1 MKLSIYDDAL
11 EMHEK
16 YTGKISVVSKVQ
28 VNSPHDLAMAY
39 SPGVAEPCRQI
50 QKDPMLRYKYTS
62 IGNMIAVVSDG
73 SAVLGLGNIGAL
85 AGLPVMEGKCVLFKE
100 FGAVNAFPLC
110 LGTQDANTIV
120 ETVKLLEPS
129 FSGINLEDISA
140 PRCFEIEQRLKKET
154 NMIIFHDDQHGTAVV
169 TTAGLINAMKL
180 KGEKWQDLKVII
192 NGVGAAGVSIIKL
205 FLKLG
210 IKDIVA
216 CDSKGAIYKNRPEG
230 MNSSKVEIAEL
241 TNPEGLKGKL
251 SDVIAGRNVFVGVS
265 VAGQLTKE
273 MVKKMAKNPVI
284 FALANPEPEITVED
298 AKDAGVKIMATGRS
312 DYPNQ
317 VNNVLAFPG
326 IFRGALDVRATD
338 INDDMKVAAAYAI
351 AELIQDNEVSNDC
364 IIPKAF
370 DLRIAPNVAKK
381 VAEAAI
387 KTNVARIKIDPAE
400 VEKNAVEM
408 IKAVKERKL

>member
-1 MKLSIYDDAL
+1 MSIYDDAV

-16 YTGKISVVSKVQ
+16 YTGKISVISKVQ
-28 VNSPHDLAMAY
+28 VNNQHDLAMAY
-39 SPGVAEPCRQI
+39 SPGVAEPCLRI

-110 LGTQDANTIV
+110 LGSQDANTIV

-154 NMIIFHDDQHGTAVV
+154 NMVIFHDDQHGTAVV
-169 TTAGLINAMKL
+169 TTAGLINAMKI

-210 IKDIVA
+210 IKDIIA
-216 CDSKGAIYKNRPEG
+216 CDTKGAIYKNRPEG
-230 MNSSKVEIAEL
+230 MNASKDEIAEL
-241 TNPEGLKGKL
+241 TNPEEIEGSLI
-251 SDVIAGRNVFVGVS
+251 DIIAGRNVFVGVS
-265 VAGQLTKE
+265 VAGALTKE
-273 MVKKMAKNPVI
+273 MVKKMDKNPVI
-284 FALANPEPEITVED
+284 FALANPEPEINVED
-298 AKDAGVKIMATGRS
+298 AKAAGINIMATGRS

-326 IFRGALDVRATD
+326 IFRGALDVRSTD

-351 AELIQDNEVSNDC
+351 ADLVADKEISNDY
-364 IIPKAF
+364 IIPKPF

-387 KTNVARIKIDPAE
+387 KTNVARLKIDPAE
-400 VEKNAVEM
+400 VERNAIEM
-408 IKAVKERKL
+408 IKAVKERNI

>member
-1 MKLSIYDDAL
+1 MSIYDDAI

-16 YTGKISVVSKVQ
+16 YTGKISVISKVQ
-28 VNSPHDLAMAY
+28 VNNQHDLAMAY

-110 LGTQDANTIV
+110 LSTQDPNTIV

-154 NMIIFHDDQHGTAVV
+154 NMVIFHDDQHGTAVV

-180 KGEKWQDLKVII
+180 KGEKWQDLKVVV

-210 IKDIVA
+210 IKNIIA
-216 CDSKGAIYKNRPEG
+216 CDTKGAIYKNRPKG
-230 MNSSKVEIAEL
+230 MNSSKDEIAEL
-241 TNPEGLKGKL
+241 TNPEGIKGKL

-273 MVKKMAKNPVI
+273 MVKKMDKNPVI

-298 AKDAGVKIMATGRS
+298 AKEAGIKIIATGRS

-326 IFRGALDVRATD
+326 IFRGALDVRSTD

-351 AELIQDNEVSNDC
+351 AELVADSDISNDY
-364 IIPKAF
+364 IIPKPF

-387 KTNVARIKIDPAE
+387 KTKVARLNIDPAE
-400 VEKNAVEM
+400 VEKNAIEM

>member
-1 MKLSIYDDAL
+1 MSIYDDAL

-16 YTGKISVVSKVQ
+16 YTGKISVISKVQ
-28 VNSPHDLAMAY
+28 VNSQHDLAMAY

-62 IGNMIAVVSDG
+62 IGNMISVVSDG

-110 LGTQDANTIV
+110 LNTQDANTIV

-140 PRCFEIEQRLKKET
+140 PRCFEIEGRLKKET
-154 NMIIFHDDQHGTAVV
+154 NMVIFHDDQHGTAVV

-180 KGEKWQDLKVII
+180 TGKKWQDLKVIV

-210 IKDIVA
+210 IKDIIA
-216 CDSKGAIYKNRPEG
+216 CDSKGAIYKDRPEG
-230 MNSSKVEIAEL
+230 MNASKNEIASL

-251 SDVIAGRNVFVGVS
+251 TEVIGGRDVFIGVS
-265 VAGQLTKE
+265 VAGQLTAE
-273 MVKKMAKNPVI
+273 MVKKMAKNPII
-284 FALANPEPEITVED
+284 FALANPEPEINVED
-298 AKDAGVKIMATGRS
+298 AKAAGVNIIATGRS

-326 IFRGALDVRATD
+326 IFRGALDVRSTD
-338 INDDMKVAAAYAI
+338 INDDMKIAAAYAI
-351 AELIQDNEVSNDC
+351 AELVKDDDISNDY
-364 IIPKAF
+364 IIPKPF

-387 KTNVARIKIDPAE
+387 KTNIARIKIDPDE
-400 VEKNAVEM
+400 VERNAVEM
-408 IKAVKERKL
+408 IKAVKERRL

>member
-1 MKLSIYDDAL
+1 LSIYDDAL

-16 YTGKISVVSKVQ
+16 YTGKISVISKIQ
-28 VNSPHDLAMAY
+28 VNSKHDLAMAY

-180 KGEKWQDLKVII
+180 KGEKWKDLKIVV

-205 FLKLG
+205 FIKLG
-210 IKDIVA
+210 IKDIIA
-216 CDSKGAIYKNRPEG
+216 CDTKGAIYKNRPEG
-230 MNSSKVEIAEL
+230 MNSSKDEIAKL
-241 TNPEGLKGKL
+241 TNPEGIKGKL

-265 VAGQLTKE
+265 AAGQLTKE
-273 MVKKMAKNPVI
+273 MVKKMDKNSVI
-284 FALANPEPEITVED
+284 FALANPEPEINVED
-298 AKDAGVKIMATGRS
+298 AKSAGINIIATGRS

-351 AELIQDNEVSNDC
+351 AELVADSELANDY
-364 IIPKAF
+364 IIPQPF
-370 DLRIAPNVAKK
+370 DLRMAPNVAKK

-387 KTNVARIKIDPAE
+387 KTKVARLNIDPAQ
-400 VEKNAVEM
+400 VEKNAIEM
-408 IKAVKERKL
+408 IKAVKERKM

>member
-1 MKLSIYDDAL
+1 MSIYDDAL

-16 YTGKISVVSKVQ
+16 YTGKISVISKIQ
-28 VNSPHDLAMAY
+28 VNSQHDLAMAY

-180 KGEKWQDLKVII
+180 KGEKWKDLKIVV

-205 FLKLG
+205 FIKLG
-210 IKDIVA
+210 IKDIIA
-216 CDSKGAIYKNRPEG
+216 CDTKGAIYKNRPEG
-230 MNSSKVEIAEL
+230 MNSSKDEIAKL
-241 TNPEGLKGKL
+241 TNPEGIKGKL

-265 VAGQLTKE
+265 AAGQLTKE
-273 MVKKMAKNPVI
+273 MVKKMDKNPVI
-284 FALANPEPEITVED
+284 FALANPEPEINVED
-298 AKDAGVKIMATGRS
+298 ARSAGINIIATGRS

-351 AELIQDNEVSNDC
+351 AELVADSELADDY
-364 IIPKAF
+364 IIPQPF
-370 DLRIAPNVAKK
+370 DLRMAPNVAKK

-387 KTNVARIKIDPAE
+387 KTKVARLNIDPAQ
-400 VEKNAVEM
+400 VEKNAIEM
-408 IKAVKERKL
+408 IKAVKERKM

>member
-1 MKLSIYDDAL
+1 MSIYDDAL

-28 VNSPHDLAMAY
+28 VNNEHDLAMAY

-110 LGTQDANTIV
+110 LATNDVNTIV

-154 NMIIFHDDQHGTAVV
+154 NMVIFHDDQHGTAVV
-169 TTAGLINAMKL
+169 TTAGLINAMKI
-180 KGEKWQDLKVII
+180 KGQSWQDLKVVI

-210 IKDIVA
+210 IKDIIA
-216 CDSKGAIYKNRPEG
+216 CDSKGIIYKGRPEG
-230 MNSSKVEIAEL
+230 MNASKDEIAQL
-241 TNPEGLKGKL
+241 TNPQGLKGHLAEAVK
-251 SDVIAGRNVFVGVS
+251 GRNVFVGVS

-273 MVKKMAKNPVI
+273 MIKDMDENPII
-284 FALANPEPEITVED
+284 FALANPEPEISVED
-298 AKDAGVKIMATGRS
+298 AKAAGIKIIATGRS

-326 IFRGALDVRATD
+326 IFRGALDVRSTD
-338 INDDMKVAAAYAI
+338 INDEMKIAAAYAI
-351 AELIQDNEVSNDC
+351 AELVSDKDLNEDY
-364 IIPKAF
+364 IIPKPF
-370 DLRIAPNVAKK
+370 DLRIAPNVAKR
-381 VAEAAI
+381 VAQAAI
-387 KTNVARIKIDPAE
+387 ETNVARIKLDPNE
-400 VEKNAVEM
+400 VEKNAIEM
-408 IKAVKERKL
+408 IKAVKERRL

>member
-210 IKDIVA
+210 IKDIIA
-216 CDSKGAIYKNRPEG
+216 CDSKGAMYKNRPEG

-284 FALANPEPEITVED
+284 FALANPEPEITLED
-298 AKDAGVKIMATGRS
+298 AKDAGVKIIATGRS

-408 IKAVKERKL
+408 IKAVKERRL

>member
-1 MKLSIYDDAL
+1 LSIYDDAL

-28 VNSPHDLAMAY
+28 VNNEHDLAMAY

-110 LGTQDANTIV
+110 LATNDVNTIV

-154 NMIIFHDDQHGTAVV
+154 NMVIFHDDQHGTAVV
-169 TTAGLINAMKL
+169 TTAGLINAMKI
-180 KGEKWQDLKVII
+180 KGQSWQDLKVVI

-210 IKDIVA
+210 IKDIIA
-216 CDSKGAIYKNRPEG
+216 CDSKGIIYKGRPEG
-230 MNSSKVEIAEL
+230 MNASKDEIAQL
-241 TNPEGLKGKL
+241 TNPQGLKGHLAEAVK
-251 SDVIAGRNVFVGVS
+251 GRNVFVGVS

-273 MVKKMAKNPVI
+273 MIKDMDENPII
-284 FALANPEPEITVED
+284 FALANPEPEISVED
-298 AKDAGVKIMATGRS
+298 AKAAGIKIIATGRS

-326 IFRGALDVRATD
+326 IFRGALDVRSTD
-338 INDDMKVAAAYAI
+338 INDEMKIAAAYAI
-351 AELIQDNEVSNDC
+351 AELVSDKDLNEDY
-364 IIPKAF
+364 IIPKPF
-370 DLRIAPNVAKK
+370 DLRIAPNVAKR
-381 VAEAAI
+381 VAQAAI
-387 KTNVARIKIDPAE
+387 ETNVARIKLDPNE
-400 VEKNAVEM
+400 VEKNAIEM
-408 IKAVKERKL
+408 IKAVKERRL

>member
-1 MKLSIYDDAL
+1 MSIYDDAL

-16 YTGKISVVSKVQ
+16 YTGKISVISKVQ
-28 VNSPHDLAMAY
+28 VNNEHDLAMAY

-110 LGTQDANTIV
+110 LGTNDVNTIV
-120 ETVKLLEPS
+120 ETVKLMEPS

-154 NMIIFHDDQHGTAVV
+154 NMVIFHDDQHGTAVV
-169 TTAGLINAMKL
+169 TTAGLINAMKI
-180 KGEKWQDLKVII
+180 KGQKWQDLKVVV

-210 IKDIVA
+210 IKDIIA

-230 MNSSKVEIAEL
+230 MNSSKNEISEL

-251 SDVIAGRNVFVGVS
+251 SDVIGGRNVFVGVS

-273 MVKKMAKNPVI
+273 MIKKMDKNPVI
-284 FALANPEPEITVED
+284 FALANPEPEISVED
-298 AKDAGVKIMATGRS
+298 AKEAGVKIMATGRS

-326 IFRGALDVRATD
+326 IFRGALDVHSTD
-338 INDDMKVAAAYAI
+338 INDEMKIAAAHAI
-351 AELIQDNEVSNDC
+351 AELVKDNELNEDY
-364 IIPKAF
+364 IIPKPF

-387 KTNVARIKIDPAE
+387 RTNVARIKISPDE
-400 VEKNAVEM
+400 VERNAIEM
-408 IKAVKERKL
+408 IKAVKERRL

>member
-1 MKLSIYDDAL
+1 MSIYDEAV

-16 YTGKISVVSKVQ
+16 YTGKISVISKVQ
-28 VNSPHDLAMAY
+28 VNDKHDLAMAY
-39 SPGVAEPCRQI
+39 SPGVAEPCLRI

-110 LGTQDANTIV
+110 LGSQDANTIV

-140 PRCFEIEQRLKKET
+140 PRCFEIEERLKKET
-154 NMIIFHDDQHGTAVV
+154 GMIIFHDDQHGTAVV
-169 TTAGLINAMKL
+169 TTAGLINAMKI
-180 KGEKWQDLKVII
+180 KGQKWQDLKVII

-205 FLKLG
+205 FIKLG
-210 IKDIVA
+210 IKDIIA
-216 CDSKGAIYKNRPEG
+216 CDTKGAIYKNRPEG
-230 MNSSKVEIAEL
+230 MNSSKDEIAEL
-241 TNPEGLKGKL
+241 TNAEGIKGKL

-273 MVKKMAKNPVI
+273 MVGKMDKNPIV
-284 FALANPEPEITVED
+284 FALANPEPEINVDD
-298 AKDAGVKIMATGRS
+298 AKAAGINIIATGRS

-326 IFRGALDVRATD
+326 IFRGALDVRSTD

-351 AELIQDNEVSNDC
+351 AELVADSELTNDY
-364 IIPKAF
+364 IIPRPF

-387 KTNVARIKIDPAE
+387 RTGVARLNIDPAQ
-400 VEKNAVEM
+400 VEKNAIEM

>member
-1 MKLSIYDDAL
+1 MSIYDDAL

-16 YTGKISVVSKVQ
+16 YVGKISVISKVQ
-28 VNSPHDLAMAY
+28 VNSIHDLAMAY

-62 IGNMIAVVSDG
+62 IGNMISVVSDG

-100 FGAVNAFPLC
+100 FGGVNAFPLC
-110 LGTQDANTIV
+110 LNTQDAGTIV

-140 PRCFEIEQRLKKET
+140 PRCFEIEERLKKET
-154 NMIIFHDDQHGTAVV
+154 QMVIFHDDQHGTAVV
-169 TTAGLINAMKL
+169 TTAGLINAMKITG
-180 KGEKWQDLKVII
+180 KDFKDIKVVV

-205 FLKLG
+205 FIKLG
-210 IKDIVA
+210 VKDIIA
-216 CDSKGAIYKNRPEG
+216 CDSKGAIYKGRAEG
-230 MNSSKVEIAEL
+230 MNESKNEIAEI
-241 TNPEGLKGKL
+241 TNHEGLKGRL
-251 SDVIAGRNVFVGVS
+251 EEVIGGRDVFIGVS

-273 MVKKMAKNPVI
+273 MIAKMDKNPMI
-284 FALANPEPEITVED
+284 FALANPEPEILPEE
-298 AKDAGVKIMATGRS
+298 AKAAGVNIIATGRS

-326 IFRGALDVRATD
+326 IFRGALDVRSTD
-338 INDDMKVAAAYAI
+338 INDDMKIAAAYAI
-351 AELIQDNEVSNDC
+351 AELVEEKELKYDY
-364 IIPKAF
+364 IIPMPF
-370 DLRIAPNVAKK
+370 DLRIAPNVARK

-387 KTNVARIKIDPAE
+387 KTGVARIKINPED
-400 VEKNAVEM
+400 VQKNAVEL
-408 IKAVKERKL
+408 IKAVKERRI

>member
-351 AELIQDNEVSNDC
+351 AELVQDNEVSNDC

-408 IKAVKERKL
+408 IKAVKERRL

>member
-210 IKDIVA
+210 IKDIIA

-265 VAGQLTKE
+265 VVGQLTKE

-284 FALANPEPEITVED
+284 FALANPEPEITLED
-298 AKDAGVKIMATGRS
+298 AKDVGVKIIATGRS

-351 AELIQDNEVSNDC
+351 AELVQDNEVSNDC

-408 IKAVKERKL
+408 IKAVKERRL

>member
-1 MKLSIYDDAL
+1 MSIYDDAL

-210 IKDIVA
+210 IKDIIA

-284 FALANPEPEITVED
+284 FALANPEPEITLED
-298 AKDAGVKIMATGRS
+298 AKDAGVKIIATGRS

-408 IKAVKERKL
+408 IKAVKERRL

>member
-1 MKLSIYDDAL
+1 VGIYDDAL

-16 YTGKISVVSKVQ
+16 YTGKISIISKIQ
-28 VNSPHDLAMAY
+28 VNNQHDLAMAY

-110 LGTQDANTIV
+110 LGSQDADTIV

-154 NMIIFHDDQHGTAVV
+154 SMIIFHDDQHGTAVV

-180 KGEKWQDLKVII
+180 KGEKWQDLKIVI
-192 NGVGAAGVSIIKL
+192 NGAGAAGVSIIKL
-205 FLKLG
+205 FIKLG
-210 IKDIVA
+210 IKDIIA
-216 CDSKGAIYKNRPEG
+216 CDTKGAIYKNRPEG
-230 MNSSKVEIAEL
+230 MNSSKDEIAEL
-241 TNPEGLKGKL
+241 TNPEKIKGKL

-265 VAGQLTKE
+265 AAGQLTKE
-273 MVKKMAKNPVI
+273 MVKKMDKNPVI
-284 FALANPEPEITVED
+284 FALANPEPEINVED
-298 AKDAGVKIMATGRS
+298 AKAAGINIIATGRS

-326 IFRGALDVRATD
+326 IFRGALDVRSTD
-338 INDDMKVAAAYAI
+338 INDDMKIAAAYAI
-351 AELIQDNEVSNDC
+351 AELVADNEIANDN
-364 IIPKAF
+364 IIPKPF

-387 KTNVARIKIDPAE
+387 KTKVARLNIDPAL
-400 VEKNAVEM
+400 VEKNAIEM

>member
-1 MKLSIYDDAL
+1 MSIYDEAV

-16 YTGKISVVSKVQ
+16 YTGKISVISKVQ
-28 VNSPHDLAMAY
+28 VNDKHDLAMAY
-39 SPGVAEPCRQI
+39 SPGVAEPCLRI

-110 LGTQDANTIV
+110 LGSQDANTIV

-140 PRCFEIEQRLKKET
+140 PRCFEIEERLKKET
-154 NMIIFHDDQHGTAVV
+154 GMIIFHDDQHGTAVV
-169 TTAGLINAMKL
+169 TTAGLINAMKI
-180 KGEKWQDLKVII
+180 KSQKWQDLKVVI

-205 FLKLG
+205 FVKLG
-210 IKDIVA
+210 IKDIIA
-216 CDSKGAIYKNRPEG
+216 CDTKGAIYKNRPEG
-230 MNSSKVEIAEL
+230 MNSSKDEIAEL
-241 TNPEGLKGKL
+241 TNAEGIKGKL
-251 SDVIAGRNVFVGVS
+251 SDIIAGRNVFVGVS

-273 MVKKMAKNPVI
+273 MVNKMDKNPII
-284 FALANPEPEITVED
+284 FALANPEPEINLED
-298 AKDAGVKIMATGRS
+298 AKAAGINIIATGRS

-326 IFRGALDVRATD
+326 IFRGALDVRSTD
-338 INDDMKVAAAYAI
+338 INDEMKVAAAYAI
-351 AELIQDNEVSNDC
+351 AELVADNELTNDY
-364 IIPKAF
+364 IIPRPF

-387 KTNVARIKIDPAE
+387 RTGVARLNIDPVQ
-400 VEKNAVEM
+400 VEKNAIEM
-408 IKAVKERKL
+408 IKAVKERKI

>member
-1 MKLSIYDDAL
+1 MSIYDDAI

-16 YTGKISVVSKVQ
+16 YTGKISVISKVQ
-28 VNSPHDLAMAY
+28 VNNQHDLAMAY
-39 SPGVAEPCRQI
+39 SPGVAEPCLRI

-110 LGTQDANTIV
+110 LGSQDANTIV

-154 NMIIFHDDQHGTAVV
+154 NMVIFHDDQHGTAVV

-180 KGEKWQDLKVII
+180 KGEKWQDLKVVV

-210 IKDIVA
+210 IKDIIA
-216 CDSKGAIYKNRPEG
+216 CDTKGAIYKNRPKG
-230 MNSSKVEIAEL
+230 MNSSKDEIAEL
-241 TNPEGLKGKL
+241 TNPEGIKGKL

-265 VAGQLTKE
+265 VAGLLTKE
-273 MVKKMAKNPVI
+273 MVKKMDKNPVI
-284 FALANPEPEITVED
+284 FALANPEPEITVKD
-298 AKDAGVKIMATGRS
+298 AKEAGIKIIATGRS

-326 IFRGALDVRATD
+326 IFRGALDVRSTD

-351 AELIQDNEVSNDC
+351 AELVADSDISNDY
-364 IIPKAF
+364 IIPKPF

-387 KTNVARIKIDPAE
+387 KTKVARLNIDPAE
-400 VEKNAVEM
+400 VEKNAIEM
-408 IKAVKERKL
+408 IKEVKERKL

>member
-1 MKLSIYDDAL
+1 MSIYDDAI

-16 YTGKISVVSKVQ
+16 YTGKISVISKVQ
-28 VNSPHDLAMAY
+28 VNNQHDLAMAY

-110 LGTQDANTIV
+110 LSTQDPNTIV

-154 NMIIFHDDQHGTAVV
+154 NMVIFHDDQHGTAVV

-180 KGEKWQDLKVII
+180 KGEKWQDLKVVV

-210 IKDIVA
+210 IKNIIA
-216 CDSKGAIYKNRPEG
+216 CDTKGAIYKNRPKG
-230 MNSSKVEIAEL
+230 MNSSKDEIAEL
-241 TNPEGLKGKL
+241 TNPEGIKGKL

-273 MVKKMAKNPVI
+273 MVKKMDKNPVI

-298 AKDAGVKIMATGRS
+298 AKEAGIKIIATGRS
-312 DYPNQ
+312 DYQNQ

-326 IFRGALDVRATD
+326 IFRGALDVRSTD

-351 AELIQDNEVSNDC
+351 AELVADSDISNDY
-364 IIPKAF
+364 IIPKPF

-387 KTNVARIKIDPAE
+387 KTKIARLNIDPAE
-400 VEKNAVEM
+400 VEKNAIEM

>member
-1 MKLSIYDDAL
+1 LNIYDDAL

-16 YTGKISVVSKVQ
+16 YTGKISVISKVQ
-28 VNSPHDLAMAY
+28 VNSQHDLAMAY

-62 IGNMIAVVSDG
+62 IGNMISVVSDG

-110 LGTQDANTIV
+110 LNTQDADTIV

-140 PRCFEIEQRLKKET
+140 PRCFEIEERLKKET
-154 NMIIFHDDQHGTAVV
+154 KMIIFHDDQHGTAVV

-180 KGEKWQDLKVII
+180 TGKKWQDLKVIV

-210 IKDIVA
+210 VKDIIA
-216 CDSKGAIYKNRPEG
+216 CDSKGAIYKGRPEG
-230 MNSSKVEIAEL
+230 MNASKNAIADM
-241 TNPEGLKGKL
+241 TNPEELKGRL
-251 SDVIAGRNVFVGVS
+251 TDVIGGRDVFVGVS
-265 VAGQLTKE
+265 VAGQLTAE
-273 MVKKMAKNPVI
+273 MVKKMAKNPII
-284 FALANPEPEITVED
+284 FALANPEPEISVED
-298 AKDAGVKIMATGRS
+298 AKAAGVNIIATGRS

-326 IFRGALDVRATD
+326 IFRGALDVRSTD
-338 INDDMKVAAAYAI
+338 INDDMKIAAAYAI
-351 AELIQDNEVSNDC
+351 AELVKDEDISNDY
-364 IIPKAF
+364 IIPKPF
-370 DLRIAPNVAKK
+370 DLRIAPNVARK

-387 KTNVARIKIDPAE
+387 KTNVARIKIDPDE
-400 VEKNAVEM
+400 IEKNAIEM
-408 IKAVKERKL
+408 IKAVKERRL

>member
-1 MKLSIYDDAL
+1 LSIYDEAV

-16 YTGKISVVSKVQ
+16 YTGKISVISKVQ
-28 VNSPHDLAMAY
+28 VNDKHDLAMAY
-39 SPGVAEPCRQI
+39 SPGVAEPCLRI

-110 LGTQDANTIV
+110 LGSQDANTIV

-140 PRCFEIEQRLKKET
+140 PRCFEIEERLKKET
-154 NMIIFHDDQHGTAVV
+154 GMIIFHDDQHGTAVV
-169 TTAGLINAMKL
+169 TTAGLINAMKI
-180 KGEKWQDLKVII
+180 KSQKWQDLKVVI

-205 FLKLG
+205 FVKLG
-210 IKDIVA
+210 IKDIIA
-216 CDSKGAIYKNRPEG
+216 CDTKGAIYKNRPEG
-230 MNSSKVEIAEL
+230 MNSSKDEIAEL
-241 TNPEGLKGKL
+241 TNAEGIKGKL
-251 SDVIAGRNVFVGVS
+251 SDIIAGRNVFVGVS

-273 MVKKMAKNPVI
+273 MVNKMDKNPII
-284 FALANPEPEITVED
+284 FALANPEPEINLED
-298 AKDAGVKIMATGRS
+298 AKAAGINIIATGRS

-326 IFRGALDVRATD
+326 IFRGALDVRSTD
-338 INDDMKVAAAYAI
+338 INDEMKVAAAYAI
-351 AELIQDNEVSNDC
+351 AELVADNELTNDY
-364 IIPKAF
+364 IIPRPF

-387 KTNVARIKIDPAE
+387 RTGVARLNIDPVQ
-400 VEKNAVEM
+400 VEKNAIEM
-408 IKAVKERKL
+408 IKAVKERKI

>member
-1 MKLSIYDDAL
+1 LSIYDDAL

-16 YTGKISVVSKVQ
+16 YTGKISVISKIQ
-28 VNSPHDLAMAY
+28 VNSKHDLAMAY

-180 KGEKWQDLKVII
+180 KGEKWKDLKIVV

-205 FLKLG
+205 FIKLG
-210 IKDIVA
+210 IKDIIA
-216 CDSKGAIYKNRPEG
+216 CDTKGAIYKNRPEG
-230 MNSSKVEIAEL
+230 MNSSKDEIAEL
-241 TNPEGLKGKL
+241 TNPEGIKGKL

-265 VAGQLTKE
+265 AAGQLTKE
-273 MVKKMAKNPVI
+273 MVKKMDKNSVI
-284 FALANPEPEITVED
+284 FALANPEPEINVED
-298 AKDAGVKIMATGRS
+298 AKSAGINIIATGRS

-351 AELIQDNEVSNDC
+351 AELVADSELANDY
-364 IIPKAF
+364 IIPKPF
-370 DLRIAPNVAKK
+370 DLRMAPNVAKK

-387 KTNVARIKIDPAE
+387 KTKVARLNIDPAQ
-400 VEKNAVEM
+400 VEKNAIEM
-408 IKAVKERKL
+408 IKAVKERKM

>member
-1 MKLSIYDDAL
+1 MSIYDDAI

-16 YTGKISVVSKVQ
+16 YTGKISVISKVQ
-28 VNSPHDLAMAY
+28 VNSQHDLAMAY

-62 IGNMIAVVSDG
+62 IGNMISVVSDG

-110 LGTQDANTIV
+110 LNTQDANTIV

-140 PRCFEIEQRLKKET
+140 PRCFEIEERLKKET
-154 NMIIFHDDQHGTAVV
+154 KMIIFHDDQHGTAVV

-180 KGEKWQDLKVII
+180 TGKKWQDLKVIV

-210 IKDIVA
+210 IKDIIA
-216 CDSKGAIYKNRPEG
+216 SDSKGAIYKGRPEG
-230 MNSSKVEIAEL
+230 MNASKNEIAQL
-241 TNPEGLKGKL
+241 TNPEELKGKL
-251 SDVIAGRNVFVGVS
+251 TEVIGGRDVFIGVS
-265 VAGQLTKE
+265 VAGQLTSE
-273 MVKKMAKNPVI
+273 MVKKMAKNPII
-284 FALANPEPEITVED
+284 FALANPEPEINVED
-298 AKDAGVKIMATGRS
+298 AKAAGVNIIATGRS

-326 IFRGALDVRATD
+326 IFRGALDVRSTD
-338 INDDMKVAAAYAI
+338 INDDMKIAAAYAI
-351 AELIQDNEVSNDC
+351 AELVKDDDISNDF
-364 IIPKAF
+364 IIPKPF

-400 VEKNAVEM
+400 IEKNAIEM
-408 IKAVKERKL
+408 IKAVKERRL

>member
-1 MKLSIYDDAL
+1 MSIYDDAI

-16 YTGKISVVSKVQ
+16 YTGKISVISKVQ
-28 VNSPHDLAMAY
+28 VNNQHDLAMAY

-110 LGTQDANTIV
+110 LSTQDPNTIV

-154 NMIIFHDDQHGTAVV
+154 NMVIFHDDQHGTAVV

-180 KGEKWQDLKVII
+180 KGEKWQDLKVVV

-210 IKDIVA
+210 IKNIIA
-216 CDSKGAIYKNRPEG
+216 CDTKGAIYKNRPKG
-230 MNSSKVEIAEL
+230 MNSSKDEIAEL
-241 TNPEGLKGKL
+241 TNPEGIKGKL

-273 MVKKMAKNPVI
+273 MVKKMDKNPVI

-298 AKDAGVKIMATGRS
+298 AKEAGIKIIATGRS

-326 IFRGALDVRATD
+326 IFRGALDVRSTD

-351 AELIQDNEVSNDC
+351 AELVADSDISNDY
-364 IIPKAF
+364 IIPKPF

-387 KTNVARIKIDPAE
+387 KTKIARLNIDPAE
-400 VEKNAVEM
+400 VEKNAIEM

>member
-1 MKLSIYDDAL
+1 MSIYDDAL

-16 YTGKISVVSKVQ
+16 YTGKISVISKIQ
-28 VNSPHDLAMAY
+28 VNSQHDLAMAY

-110 LGTQDANTIV
+110 LGSQDANTIV

-180 KGEKWQDLKVII
+180 KGEKWQDLKVVI

-205 FLKLG
+205 FIKLG
-210 IKDIVA
+210 IKDIIA
-216 CDSKGAIYKNRPEG
+216 CDTKGAIYKKRPEG
-230 MNSSKVEIAEL
+230 MNSSKDEIADL

-273 MVKKMAKNPVI
+273 MVKKMDKNPVI
-284 FALANPEPEITVED
+284 FALANPEPEINVED
-298 AKDAGVKIMATGRS
+298 AKAAGINIIATGRS

-326 IFRGALDVRATD
+326 IFRGALDVRSTD

-351 AELIQDNEVSNDC
+351 AELVADSELADDY
-364 IIPKAF
+364 IIPKPF

-387 KTNVARIKIDPAE
+387 KTKVARLNIDPAQ
-400 VEKNAVEM
+400 VEKNAIEM
-408 IKAVKERKL
+408 IKAVKERKM

>member
-1 MKLSIYDDAL
+1 MSIYDDAL

-28 VNSPHDLAMAY
+28 VNNEHDLAMAY

-110 LGTQDANTIV
+110 LATNDVNTIV

-154 NMIIFHDDQHGTAVV
+154 NMVIFHDDQHGTAVV
-169 TTAGLINAMKL
+169 TTAGLINAMKI
-180 KGEKWQDLKVII
+180 KGQSWQDLKVVI

-210 IKDIVA
+210 IKDIIA
-216 CDSKGAIYKNRPEG
+216 CDSKGIIYKGRPEG
-230 MNSSKVEIAEL
+230 MNASKDEIAQL
-241 TNPEGLKGKL
+241 TNPQGLKGNLAEAVK
-251 SDVIAGRNVFVGVS
+251 GRNVFVGVS

-273 MVKKMAKNPVI
+273 MIKDMDENPII
-284 FALANPEPEITVED
+284 FALANPEPEISVED
-298 AKDAGVKIMATGRS
+298 AKAAGIKIIATGRS

-326 IFRGALDVRATD
+326 IFRGALDVRSTD
-338 INDDMKVAAAYAI
+338 INDEMKIAAAYAI
-351 AELIQDNEVSNDC
+351 AELVSDKDLNEDY
-364 IIPKAF
+364 IIPKPF
-370 DLRIAPNVAKK
+370 DLRIAPNVAKR
-381 VAEAAI
+381 VAQAAI
-387 KTNVARIKIDPAE
+387 ETNVARIKLDPNE
-400 VEKNAVEM
+400 VEKNAIEM
-408 IKAVKERKL
+408 IKAVKERRL

>member
-1 MKLSIYDDAL
+1 MSIYDDAL

-351 AELIQDNEVSNDC
+351 AELVQDNEVSNDC

-408 IKAVKERKL
+408 IKAVKERRL

>member
-1 MKLSIYDDAL
+1 MSIYDDAL

-16 YTGKISVVSKVQ
+16 YTGKISVISKIQ
-28 VNSPHDLAMAY
+28 VNSQHDLAMAY

-180 KGEKWQDLKVII
+180 KGEKWQDLKVVI

-205 FLKLG
+205 FVKLG
-210 IKDIVA
+210 IKDIIA
-216 CDSKGAIYKNRPEG
+216 CDTKGAIYKNRPEG
-230 MNSSKVEIAEL
+230 MNSSKDEIAEL
-241 TNPEGLKGKL
+241 TNPEGIKGKL
-251 SDVIAGRNVFVGVS
+251 SDIISGRNVFVGVS

-284 FALANPEPEITVED
+284 FALANPEPEINVED
-298 AKDAGVKIMATGRS
+298 AKAAGINIIATGRS

-326 IFRGALDVRATD
+326 IFRGALDVRSTD

-351 AELIQDNEVSNDC
+351 AELVADNEISNDY
-364 IIPKAF
+364 IIPKPF

-387 KTNVARIKIDPAE
+387 KTKVARLNIDPAE
-400 VEKNAVEM
+400 VEKNAIQM

>member
-1 MKLSIYDDAL
+1 MSIYDDAL

-16 YTGKISVVSKVQ
+16 YTGKISVISKVQ
-28 VNSPHDLAMAY
+28 VNNEHDLAMAY

-110 LGTQDANTIV
+110 LGTNDVNTIV

-154 NMIIFHDDQHGTAVV
+154 NMVIFHDDQHGTAVV
-169 TTAGLINAMKL
+169 TTAGLINAMKI
-180 KGEKWQDLKVII
+180 KGQKWQDLKVVV

-210 IKDIVA
+210 IKDIIA

-230 MNSSKVEIAEL
+230 MNSSKNEISEL

-251 SDVIAGRNVFVGVS
+251 SDVIGGRNVFVGVS

-273 MVKKMAKNPVI
+273 MIKKMDKNPVI
-284 FALANPEPEITVED
+284 FALANPEPEISVED
-298 AKDAGVKIMATGRS
+298 AKEAGVKIMATGRS

-326 IFRGALDVRATD
+326 IFRGALDVHSTD
-338 INDDMKVAAAYAI
+338 INDEMKIAAAHAI
-351 AELIQDNEVSNDC
+351 AELVKDNELNEDY
-364 IIPKAF
+364 IIPKPF

-387 KTNVARIKIDPAE
+387 RTNVARIKISPDE
-400 VEKNAVEM
+400 VERNAIEM
-408 IKAVKERKL
+408 IKAVKERRL